1 MIKENKWKLLVTTLV
16 ALVPVLVGIM
26 LWDRLPDTVAIH
38 FGAGNEPNGWSPKWF
53 AVFGLPGMLAVLH
66 VFSLFVVSL
75 DPKQKNIG
83 KKPMGV
89 LFWTIPTVSLV
100 ACTLTH
106 AVALGVNVNI
116 GFIVTL
122 LVGMVFIVLGN
133 QLPRAKQNY
142 SFGIKLPWTLDD
154 EQNWSR
160 TNRVAGWCM
169 VFSGIVIVA
178 TSFWGSVWVLFGMIV
193 FAVVVPMVC
202 SLVEYRRGREK

>member
-100 ACTLTH
+100 ACTLTY

-116 GFIVTL
+116 GFAVTL
-122 LVGMVFIVLGN
+122 LVGVVFIVLGN
-133 QLPRAKQNY
+133 QFPRAKQNY

-169 VFSGIVIVA
+169 VFSGIVIVV
-178 TSFWGSVWVLFGMIV
+178 TSFWGSVWVLLGMIV
-193 FAVVVPMVC
+193 FAVAVPVIC